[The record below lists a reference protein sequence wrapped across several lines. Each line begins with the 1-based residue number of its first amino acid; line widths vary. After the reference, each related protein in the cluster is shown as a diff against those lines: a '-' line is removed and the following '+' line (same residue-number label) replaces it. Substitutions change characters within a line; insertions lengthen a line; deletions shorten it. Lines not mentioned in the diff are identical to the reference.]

1 MTSPPSPIRVECRRC
16 GTVWED
22 WHRPSI
28 NARLDPEMAADQEYL
43 REASTATC
51 PKCRHVA
58 EIGTLI
64 VDFDGTYRRDHP
76 SCGG

>member
-1 MTSPPSPIRVECRRC
+1 
-16 GTVWED
+16 
-22 WHRPSI
+22 
-28 NARLDPEMAADQEYL
+28 MAADQEYL